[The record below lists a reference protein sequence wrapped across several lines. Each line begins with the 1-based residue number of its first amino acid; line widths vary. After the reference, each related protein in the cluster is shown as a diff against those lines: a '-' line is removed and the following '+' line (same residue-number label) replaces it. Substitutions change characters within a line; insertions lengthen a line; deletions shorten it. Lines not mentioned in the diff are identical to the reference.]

1 MISRICWYT
10 SIGTFHT
17 SAQSCGCNS
26 AALFCTI
33 VDVKEFRLIA
43 IVQDTPLLFSFSFI
57 LEDILDEH
65 GSPIVLSVHIIKCF
79 GQTDE
84 REVEVRGKMSI

>member
-10 SIGTFHT
+10 SIGMFHT

-26 AALFCTI
+26 AALFCTS

-43 IVQDTPLLFSFSFI
+43 IVQNTPLLFSFSFI
-57 LEDILDEH
+57 LEDILDGH
-65 GSPIVLSVHIIKCF
+65 GSPIVFVHIIKCF

-84 REVEVRGKMSI
+84 REVEVRGKISI